1 MSVHKIRH
9 GFRRW
14 RHISKKQRRRLF
26 NTRVWLNG
34 RELRD
39 CFYADARRGVVR
51 FFVRGAD
58 GQIAHLRGEAA
69 RQELRGRVRVRVKR

>member
-1 MSVHKIRH
+1 MSVHKVRH
-9 GFRRW
+9 GRW
-14 RHISKKQRRRLF
+14 WNMSRKARRRL
-26 NTRVWLNG
+26 TGTHVWLNG

-58 GQIAHLRGEAA
+58 GKFRHNGREVE
-69 RQELRGRVRVRVKR
+69 RQELRGRVRVRAAR